1 MGKGYLIDTCAV
13 IKFLHGVFPPE
24 GLLFLKSVVDRE
36 SILSVIT
43 KIELLVYQFPTEKEE
58 NIINLFISHSRIIN
72 LEEDIIMNTIRIR
85 KEYSIKLPDA
95 IIAATAITNDLVLIS
110 DNDKDFNKI
119 PELKYQN
126 PRKI

>member
-13 IKFLHGVFPPE
+13 IKFLHSVFPLE
-24 GLLFLKSVVDRE
+24 GLSFLKSVVDRE

-43 KIELLVYQFPTEKEE
+43 KIELLVYKFHTEKEE
-58 NIINLFISHSRIIN
+58 DIVSLFIFHSRIIN
-72 LEEDIIMNTIRIR
+72 LEEDIIINTIRIR

-119 PELKYQN
+119 PDLKYLN
-126 PRKI
+126 PKKI

>member
-13 IKFLHGVFPPE
+13 IKFLHGVFPHE

-95 IIAATAITNDLVLIS
+95 IIAATAITNDLILIS

-119 PELKYQN
+119 PDLKYLN

>member
-119 PELKYQN
+119 PDLKYLN